1 MQDLPAF
8 SERLQKIKEKIGVRF
23 TVGEYEQKLAPYMKQ
38 DPERQKQ
45 LDQRAMVTQV
55 KNVAEKLNGLP
66 NDKLA
71 VVSKIYP
78 EETHMTSV
86 MPALLE
92 GLKWLFSRCKTQQ
105 NCEH

>member
-1 MQDLPAF
+1 
-8 SERLQKIKEKIGVRF
+8 
-23 TVGEYEQKLAPYMKQ
+23 MKQ
-38 DPERQKQ
+38 DPQRQKQ

-55 KNVAEKLNGLP
+55 NNLAEKLNRLP

-71 VVSKIYP
+71 IVSKIYP

-92 GLKWLFSRCKTQQ
+92 GLKWLYSRCKAQQ
-105 NCEH
+105 DCEF

>member
-1 MQDLPAF
+1 MNKADNRISTYRTIIQPL
-8 SERLQKIKEKIGVRF
+8 
-23 TVGEYEQKLAPYMKQ
+23 
-38 DPERQKQ
+38 
-45 LDQRAMVTQV
+45 
-55 KNVAEKLNGLP
+55 VACNLLHATILP

-92 GLKWLFSRCKTQQ
+92 GLKWLYSRCKAQQ
-105 NCEH
+105 DCEF